1 MTVKLAKSNEEE
13 QQLAAAQYSARP
25 GPMQAQQP
33 GAMETIGMAAGQ
45 SAAGKLGEAAAGK
58 LMSGSLFGAPA
69 ASTAA
74 ATGLGAGA
82 PAGALLAGPG
92 SLAATGA
99 GSAAAAGGMG
109 ALGALGTAIPYVG
122 MGLLAGKA
130 FGLFNHGGM
139 VPEMMMGP
147 LSKIRYKRGG
157 GEVAEEIEVT
167 YGPLAKGAQH
177 EVKKVYTKRSL
188 REYEVFRV

>member
-1 MTVKLAKSNEEE
+1 MVVQLAKSNDEE
-13 QQLAAAQYSARP
+13 QQLAAARYVAQP

-33 GAMETIGMAAGQ
+33 GAMETIGLTAGQ

-99 GSAAAAGGMG
+99 GSAGAAAAGGMG

-139 VPEMMMGP
+139 VPEIMMGP

-167 YGPLAKGAQH
+167 YGPLAKGA
-177 EVKKVYTKRSL
+177 
-188 REYEVFRV
+188 

>member
-1 MTVKLAKSNEEE
+1 MVIQLVKPLEDARIKK
-13 QQLAAAQYSARP
+13 QQAQYAPRP
-25 GPMQAQQP
+25 TAVQPQGP
-33 GAMETIGMAAGQ
+33 GVMETIATTAGT

-58 LMSGSLFGAPA
+58 LMSS
-69 ASTAA
+69 AA
-74 ATGLGAGA
+74 AT
-82 PAGALLAGPG
+82 
-92 SLAATGA
+92 
-99 GSAAAAGGMG
+99 GGMG

-157 GEVAEEIEVT
+157 GEVSEEIEVT
-167 YGPLAKGAQH
+167 YGPLAKGA
-177 EVKKVYTKRSL
+177 
-188 REYEVFRV
+188 

>member
-1 MTVKLAKSNEEE
+1 MVVQLAKSNDEE
-13 QQLAAAQYSARP
+13 QQLAAARYVAQP

-33 GAMETIGMAAGQ
+33 GAMETLGMAAGQ

-58 LMSGSLFGAPA
+58 IMSGSLFGAGMPA
-69 ASTAA
+69 AGTQAA
-74 ATGLGAGA
+74 ALASKTG
-82 PAGALLAGPG
+82 
-92 SLAATGA
+92 
-99 GSAAAAGGMG
+99 AAAAGGMG

-139 VPEMMMGP
+139 VPEIMMGP

-157 GEVAEEIEVT
+157 GEVSEEIEVT
-167 YGPLAKGAQH
+167 YGPLAKGA
-177 EVKKVYTKRSL
+177 
-188 REYEVFRV
+188 

>member
-1 MTVKLAKSNEEE
+1 MVVQLAKSNDEE
-13 QQLAAAQYSARP
+13 QQLAAARYVAQP

-58 LMSGSLFGAPA
+58 IMSGSLLGGGAGATAGMGGALGGA
-69 ASTAA
+69 APTV
-74 ATGLGAGA
+74 TGLGSG
-82 PAGALLAGPG
+82 
-92 SLAATGA
+92 
-99 GSAAAAGGMG
+99 AAAAGGMG

-139 VPEMMMGP
+139 VPEIMMGP

-157 GEVAEEIEVT
+157 GEVSEEIEVT
-167 YGPLAKGAQH
+167 YGPLAKGA
-177 EVKKVYTKRSL
+177 
-188 REYEVFRV
+188 